1 MPGFQEDQGS
11 FIVKP
16 QLESNETDDFELDK
30 LSLKEKDELFM
41 QLQQLADAKKR
52 MLLENQ
58 KKIMK
63 ESSKNNEF
71 LDRVKEDYAKY
82 NQYFVK
88 QGNDLVR
95 ALEIIREHI
104 QDLNSSGELS
114 EQNVKDSKEEQ
125 KKIAKEIEEIQHF
138 LQELS

>member
-16 QLESNETDDFELDK
+16 QLESTETDDFELDK

-41 QLQQLADAKKR
+41 QLQQLADTKKR

-63 ESSKNNEF
+63 ESSQNNEF

-125 KKIAKEIEEIQHF
+125 KKIAREIEEIRDF

>member
-1 MPGFQEDQGS
+1 MPGFQEHQGS

-16 QLESNETDDFELDK
+16 QLESNETDDFDLDK

-125 KKIAKEIEEIQHF
+125 KKIAKEIEEIRHF

>member
-1 MPGFQEDQGS
+1 MSGFQEDKGS

-16 QLESNETDDFELDK
+16 QLDSTETDDFELDK

-125 KKIAKEIEEIQHF
+125 KKIAREIEEIRDF

>member
-16 QLESNETDDFELDK
+16 QLDSNETDDFELDK

-58 KKIMK
+58 RKIMK

-138 LQELS
+138 LRELS

>member
-1 MPGFQEDQGS
+1 MSGFQEDQGS

-16 QLESNETDDFELDK
+16 QLDSTETDDFELDK

-125 KKIAKEIEEIQHF
+125 KKIAREIEEIRDF